1 VLPIVDL
8 EELMPELAG
17 VLTLETELNR
27 EGVAVRTDGA
37 LRVLLDQ
44 LLP

>member
-1 VLPIVDL
+1 
-8 EELMPELAG
+8 MPELAG